1 MRYFFILFFFLQ
13 SFISVSCKCSP
24 LEPISKELSKSYN
37 VIFWGTV
44 DSVNVCGKDGIS
56 TAYFTITELYKG
68 KAQKNMK
75 VDFDCATSCLMSFT
89 KGEEWLIYSSYQKFD
104 LLTVNICEHNR
115 KMFSDISQD
124 YYIQDAKRTF
134 EEEKQFLRTTFGIQA
149 FSEKNSINEM
159 QKQLK
164 PHNDLPSGINK
175 VLLLVISLLT
185 MGVVFYFARRK
196 K

>member
-24 LEPISKELSKSYN
+24 LEPISKELSKNYS
-37 VIFWGTV
+37 VIFLGTV
-44 DSVNVCGKDGIS
+44 DSVSVCGKDGIS

-68 KAQKNMK
+68 KAQQKMK

-104 LLTVNICEHNR
+104 LLTVNICEHTR
-115 KMFSDISQD
+115 KMFNDISQD
-124 YYIQDAKRTF
+124 YYMQDAKRTF
-134 EEEKQFLRTTFGIQA
+134 EEEKLFLRTTFGSQT
-149 FSEKNSINEM
+149 FSENNSMNEM

-164 PHNDLPSGINK
+164 PHNEQPSGINK
-175 VLLLVISLLT
+175 ILLLVISFIT
-185 MGVVFYFARRK
+185 MGVVFYFSGRK